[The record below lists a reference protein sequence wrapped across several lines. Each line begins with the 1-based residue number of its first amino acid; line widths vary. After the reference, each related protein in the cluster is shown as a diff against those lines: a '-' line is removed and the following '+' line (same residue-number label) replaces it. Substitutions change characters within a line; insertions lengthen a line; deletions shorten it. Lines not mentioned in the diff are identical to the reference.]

1 MAESFPMNG
10 GDGTYSYTKNSQYQK
25 QATDFAKG
33 TIQEAIL
40 EKLDTENLLSVS
52 NTFRIVD
59 FGCSVGPNTF
69 ITVQNMIQAVES
81 KCSLQGLD
89 PGAIDFQVFFNDHT
103 ANDFNTLFASFP
115 PDRRYY
121 AAAAPGSFHGRL
133 FPRASISLAHSSYAL
148 HWLSRV
154 PEGVC
159 DRKLAAWNEGRVHYT
174 GSSEDVVR
182 AYGDQFEKDMG
193 VFMKA
198 RADEIVEGGLMVL
211 IMPGIPDGASH
222 SQLLFGVLFNF
233 LGSSLLDLASEGIID
248 KAKIDEFNLP
258 VYAPSVGEMRKLIE
272 KNGCFSIERIEL
284 TNPRS
289 KVDEPIDVHTLIMHL
304 RAGMEAVFT
313 KHFGDAVVEKMFHKT
328 LAKSGEISEFLKST
342 YPKSTQLFLVL
353 KRK

>member
-1 MAESFPMNG
+1 
-10 GDGTYSYTKNSQYQK
+10 
-25 QATDFAKG
+25 
-33 TIQEAIL
+33 
-40 EKLDTENLLSVS
+40 
-52 NTFRIVD
+52 
-59 FGCSVGPNTF
+59 
-69 ITVQNMIQAVES
+69 MIQAVEN

-89 PGAIDFQVFFNDHT
+89 PGNIDFQVFFNDHT

-115 PDRRYY
+115 SDRRYY

-148 HWLSRV
+148 QWLSRV

-159 DRKLAAWNEGRVHYT
+159 DRKSAAWNEGRIHYT
-174 GSSEDVVR
+174 GSSGDVAR

-211 IMPGIPDGASH
+211 IMPGTPEGVCH
-222 SQLLFGVLFNF
+222 SQQLFGVLLDF
-233 LGSSLLDLASEGIID
+233 LASSLMDLASEGIID
-248 KAKIDEFNLP
+248 KAEIDEFNLP
-258 VYAPSVGEMRKLIE
+258 IYAPSVGEMTKLIE
-272 KNGCFSIERIEL
+272 KNGCFSIKRIEL

-289 KVDEPIDVHTLIMHL
+289 KVDEPIDVHRVIMHM

-313 KHFGDAVVEKMFHKT
+313 KHFGDAVVDKMFDKA
-328 LAKSGEISEFLKST
+328 LAKCGEISEFLKSS
-342 YPKSTQLFLVL
+342 YPESTQLFVVL

>member
-10 GDGTYSYTKNSQYQK
+10 GDGTYSYTNNSQYQK

-40 EKLDTENLLSVS
+40 DKLDTENLLSVS

-69 ITVQNMIQAVES
+69 NTVQNIIQAVES

-89 PGAIDFQVFFNDHT
+89 PGTIDFQVFFNDHT

-133 FPRASISLAHSSYAL
+133 FPWASISLAHSSYAL

-159 DRKLAAWNEGRVHYT
+159 DRKSAAWNEGRIHYT
-174 GSSEDVVR
+174 GSSGDVVR

-198 RADEIVEGGLMVL
+198 RAEEIVEGGLMVL
-211 IMPGIPDGASH
+211 IMPGIPDGVCH

-233 LGSSLLDLASEGIID
+233 LGSSLLDLASGGIID
-248 KAKIDEFNLP
+248 KAEIDEFNLP
-258 VYAPSVGEMRKLIE
+258 IYAPSVGEMTELIE
-272 KNGCFSIERIEL
+272 KKGCFSIERIEL

-289 KVDEPIDVHTLIMHL
+289 KIDEAIDVHRLIMHL
-304 RAGMEAVFT
+304 RAGMESVFT
-313 KHFGDAVVEKMFHKT
+313 KHFGDGVVEKMFDKT
-328 LAKSGEISEFLKST
+328 LAKSGEISEFLKSS
-342 YPKSTQLFLVL
+342 YPKSTQLFVVL

>member
-40 EKLDTENLLSVS
+40 DKLDLVSVS
-52 NTFRIVD
+52 DTFRIVD

-69 ITVQNMIQAVES
+69 ITVQNIIQAVEN

-89 PGAIDFQVFFNDHT
+89 PGNIDFQVFFNDHT

-115 PDRRYY
+115 PDRQYY

-133 FPRASISLAHSSYAL
+133 FPRASIGLAYSSYAL
-148 HWLSRV
+148 QWLSRV

-159 DRKLAAWNEGRVHYT
+159 DRKSAAWNEGRIHYS
-174 GSSEDVVR
+174 GSSGDVVR
-182 AYGDQFEKDMG
+182 AYSDQFEKDMD

-198 RADEIVEGGLMVL
+198 RADEIVGGGLMFL
-211 IMPGIPDGASH
+211 IMPGIPDGVCH
-222 SQLLFGVLFNF
+222 SQLLLGVLFNL
-233 LGSSLLDLASEGIID
+233 LGSSLMDLATEGIID
-248 KAKIDEFNLP
+248 KAEIDEFNLP
-258 VYAPSVGEMRKLIE
+258 IYAPSVGEMTKLIE

-289 KVDEPIDVHTLIMHL
+289 KVDEPIDVRSLIMHL

-313 KHFGDAVVEKMFHKT
+313 KHFGDGVVEKMFDKT
-328 LAKSGEISEFLKST
+328 LGKSEEFSNFLKSN
-342 YPKSTQLFLVL
+342 YPNSGQLFVVL